1 MTRATLEPALAD
13 FDPAE
18 HYGEP
23 VYLGL
28 DLSQNRDITAMAS
41 VVQTGV
47 TADNKPTFDAWIEAW
62 TPGDTLQAR
71 EDRDKLP
78 YTVWAREGHIHAPQG
93 ESINYRHVAQTLAEY
108 AGDYEVQLVA
118 YDRFAFKRFEEDV
131 DELGLSVTFAEHPQ
145 GGLRKGKPITEG
157 GEGLWMP
164 GSLRLLED
172 ALLEGRIRIKRNPVL
187 VSALMSAVTEQ
198 DKWDNRWLA
207 KARSVN
213 KIDAA
218 VALCMAI
225 GAASATAT
233 QRKPEYQVMIF

>member
-18 HYGEP
+18 HHGEP

-28 DLSQNRDITAMAS
+28 DLSQNRDITAMAA

-47 TADNKPTFDAWIEAW
+47 TAENKPTFDAWVEAW
-62 TPGDTLQAR
+62 TPGDTLAAR
-71 EDRDKLP
+71 ELRDKLP
-78 YTVWAREGHIHAPQG
+78 YPQWAREGHIHAPQG
-93 ESINYRHVAQTLAEY
+93 ESINYRQVAQTLAEY
-108 AGDYEVQLVA
+108 AGLFDVQMVA

-131 DELGLSVTFAEHPQ
+131 DELGLSVTFVEHPQ
-145 GGLRKGKPITEG
+145 GGLKKGKPVAEG
-157 GEGLWMP
+157 AEGLWMP

-172 ALLEGRIRIKRNPVL
+172 ALLEGRIRLKRNPVL
-187 VSALMSAVTEQ
+187 VSAMMSAVTEQ

-207 KARSVN
+207 KSRSVN

-225 GAASATAT
+225 GAASVTAT
-233 QRKPEYQVMIF
+233 QRKPDYQVLIF